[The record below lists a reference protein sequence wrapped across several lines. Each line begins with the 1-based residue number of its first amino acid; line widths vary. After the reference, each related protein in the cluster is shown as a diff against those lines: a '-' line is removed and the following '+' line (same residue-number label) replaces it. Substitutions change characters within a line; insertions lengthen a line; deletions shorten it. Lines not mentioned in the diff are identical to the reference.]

1 LVSFER
7 ASVNIQKS
15 LHYWFDL
22 LERIYV
28 LLGNLEF
35 RQPALQKPRFANRA
49 FAVCRVVFTLPTIQ
63 LQIRTMKL
71 NSTKRLCTAGGFT
84 LVELLVVIAIIGI
97 LIGMLLPAVQM
108 VREAA
113 RRISC
118 SNNVRQLILAN
129 LNFES
134 SFGRFPGLPE
144 TSEIGF
150 SPQARLLPFIEEA
163 NLQGLIDFN
172 VPLAYFC
179 VPAMA
184 KRRCFKTPIPVMRCS
199 QATTTSLA
207 RATGPTP
214 TTTPAP
220 QPTGWSGRTL
230 KSDFNR

>member
-172 VPLAYFC
+172 VPL
-179 VPAMA
+179 
-184 KRRCFKTPIPVMRCS
+184 FKTPIPVMRCS